1 MRKWGQ
7 DRKGCSSKLILKSPT
22 TMWIGVFL
30 NNELKRKSFST
41 KWRSWIRECLYVT
54 NAKGWVKAFRGL
66 IQGEL
71 FFPFLFTIIADVL
84 SRMMTRAE
92 EIDLFKGFI
101 VGRDKAKVSILQFEN
116 DTIFFFKVSP
126 EILQHLKL
134 ILWFLGNYQDWKSI

>member
-1 MRKWGQ
+1 
-7 DRKGCSSKLILKSPT
+7 
-22 TMWIGVFL
+22 
-30 NNELKRKSFST
+30 
-41 KWRSWIRECLYVT
+41 
-54 NAKGWVKAFRGL
+54 
-66 IQGEL
+66 
-71 FFPFLFTIIADVL
+71 
-84 SRMMTRAE
+84 MMTRAE